1 MSNNPHVLIV
11 GAGFGGLGVA
21 EELAHVPVD
30 VTLIDRHN
38 YHTFQPLL
46 YQVATS
52 LLNAEDVGA
61 PVRSLFRHQDNVT
74 FRMATVTGV
83 DIPSHRIQLED
94 GNQIA
99 YDYLVL
105 AGGATVN
112 YFNTPGAAEHAFP
125 LYTLMNAVT
134 LRNKILERFEAADR
148 DSALIED
155 GVLNFV
161 IVGSGPTGV
170 EIAGALSDL
179 FYNLLPR
186 DYHQLATERPR
197 VIIVEKGKEVLA
209 PFKDNL
215 RKYAKEEL
223 EERRVE
229 VRLGE
234 TVAEVGPT
242 FVRLKSGEEIKTHTL
257 IWAAGVKANPLADNL
272 GLPQGPGAR
281 VRLTPDLSVPD
292 HPEIFVVGDMGEVA
306 SEGKLL
312 PQLGSVAMQSGEH
325 VGRQIARRIAGEETQ
340 AFKYWDK
347 GFMATIGRGSAVVEF
362 PNQRTLHGPL
372 AYFAWLGVHLALL
385 NGTRNRI
392 ETLWNWGWSALTHD
406 RAARIIIEREEET
419 QSVTQSGA
427 GGVTPVPRSGDLGA
441 SGCNGPLAELG

>member
-1 MSNNPHVLIV
+1 MSNTLHVVIV

-21 EELAHVPVD
+21 EQLAHVPVE
-30 VTLIDRHN
+30 VTLIDQHD

-61 PVRSLFRHQDNVT
+61 PIRGLFRHQDNVT
-74 FRMATVTGV
+74 FHMATVTQV
-83 DIPSHRIQLED
+83 DMPGHKIQLSD
-94 GNQIA
+94 GRHVS

-125 LYTLMNAVT
+125 LYTLRNAVK
-134 LRNKILERFEAADR
+134 LRSRILERFEAADR
-148 DSALIED
+148 DPTLIED
-155 GVLNFV
+155 GALNFV
-161 IVGSGPTGV
+161 IVGAGPTGV
-170 EIAGALSDL
+170 ETAGALSDL

-186 DYHQLATERPR
+186 DYHQLATEKAR
-197 VIIVEKGKEVLA
+197 VIIVERGKEVLA

-215 RKYAKEEL
+215 RSYAKEEL
-223 EERRVE
+223 ERRRVE

-234 TVAEVGPT
+234 AVAEVGPT
-242 FVRLKSGEEIKTHTL
+242 FVRLKSGEEIQAHTL
-257 IWAAGVKANPLADNL
+257 IWAAGVRANPLADLL
-272 GLPQGPGAR
+272 GLPQGRGGR
-281 VRLTPDLSVPD
+281 VKLNPDLSVPD

-306 SEGKLL
+306 SEGEVL

-325 VGRQIARRIAGEETQ
+325 VGRQIARRVTGELGQ
-340 AFKYWDK
+340 PFKYWDK
-347 GFMATIGRGSAVVEF
+347 SFMATIGRGAAVVEL
-362 PNQRTLHGPL
+362 PSKLTLHGPL

-385 NGTRNRI
+385 SGMRNRI

-406 RAARIIIEREEET
+406 RAARIIIE
-419 QSVTQSGA
+419 SK
-427 GGVTPVPRSGDLGA
+427 DD
-441 SGCNGPLAELG
+441 

>member
-1 MSNNPHVLIV
+1 MSNNPHVVIV

-21 EELAHVPVD
+21 EHLAHVPVH
-30 VTLIDRHN
+30 VTLIDQHN

-83 DIPSHRIQLED
+83 DMPGHIIQLKD
-94 GNQIA
+94 GTQIS

-105 AGGATVN
+105 AGGTKVN

-125 LYTLMNAVT
+125 LYTLMNAVK
-134 LRNKILERFEAADR
+134 LRNRILERFEATDR
-148 DSALIED
+148 DPALIDD
-155 GVLNFV
+155 GALNFV
-161 IVGSGPTGV
+161 IVGAGPTGV
-170 EIAGALSDL
+170 ETAGALSDL

-186 DYHQLATERPR
+186 DYHDLATEKAR
-197 VIIVEKGKEVLA
+197 VILVEMGKEVLA

-215 RKYAKEEL
+215 RTYAKQEL
-223 EERRVE
+223 EQRRVE
-229 VRLGE
+229 VRLE
-234 TVAEVGPT
+234 QAVAEVGGT
-242 FVRLKSGEEIKTHTL
+242 FVRLKSGEEIKAHTL
-257 IWAAGVKANPLADNL
+257 IWAAGVRANPLADML
-272 GLPQGPGAR
+272 KSPQGRGGR
-281 VRLTPDLSVPD
+281 IKLNPDLSVPD

-306 SEGKLL
+306 SDGKVL

-325 VGRQIARRIAGEETQ
+325 VGRQISRRVLGEQTQ
-340 AFKYWDK
+340 PFKYWDK

-362 PNQRTLHGPL
+362 PNKPTLQGPL

-385 NGTRNRI
+385 NGIRNRI
-392 ETLWNWGWSALTHD
+392 ETLWDWAWSGLTHE
-406 RAARIIIEREEET
+406 RAARIIIDAKDEEATTLAGPAAEP
-419 QSVTQSGA
+419 SVTLTKDIEIDKA
-427 GGVTPVPRSGDLGA
+427 G
-441 SGCNGPLAELG
+441 

>member
-1 MSNNPHVLIV
+1 MGNTPHVAIV

-21 EELAHVPVD
+21 EQLDHIPVE
-30 VTLIDRHN
+30 VTLIDQHN

-83 DIPSHRIQLED
+83 DMPGHKIQLKD
-94 GNQIA
+94 GTQIS

-105 AGGATVN
+105 AGGTTVN

-125 LYTLMNAVT
+125 LYTLMNAVK
-134 LRNKILERFEAADR
+134 LRNRILERFEATDR
-148 DSALIED
+148 APALIDD
-155 GVLNFV
+155 GALNFV
-161 IVGSGPTGV
+161 IVGAGPTGV
-170 EIAGALSDL
+170 ETAGALSDL

-186 DYHQLATERPR
+186 DYHQLATEKAR
-197 VIIVEKGKEVLA
+197 IIMVEMGKEVLA

-215 RKYAKEEL
+215 RAYAKEEL
-223 EERRVE
+223 ERRRVE

-234 TVAEVGPT
+234 AVAEVGST
-242 FVRLKSGEEIKTHTL
+242 FVRLKSGEEIKAHTL
-257 IWAAGVKANPLADNL
+257 IWAAGVRANPLADML
-272 GLPQGPGAR
+272 GLPQGRGGR
-281 VRLTPDLSVPD
+281 IKLNPDLSVPE
-292 HPEIFVVGDMGEVA
+292 HPEIFVVGDMGEVT
-306 SEGKLL
+306 SDGKVL

-325 VGRQIARRIAGEETQ
+325 VGRQIARRLHGEPGQ
-340 AFKYWDK
+340 PFRYWDK
-347 GFMATIGRGSAVVEF
+347 GFMATIGRGAAVVEL
-362 PNQRTLHGPL
+362 PNKLTLHGPL

-385 NGTRNRI
+385 SGMRNRI

-406 RAARIIIEREEET
+406 RAARIIIESKDDEVKDAT
-419 QSVTQSGA
+419 DPA
-427 GGVTPVPRSGDLGA
+427 H
-441 SGCNGPLAELG
+441 

>member
-1 MSNNPHVLIV
+1 MSNTLHVVIV

-21 EELAHVPVD
+21 EQLAHVPVE
-30 VTLIDRHN
+30 VTLIDQHD

-61 PVRSLFRHQDNVT
+61 PIRGLFRHQDNVT
-74 FRMATVTGV
+74 FHMATVTQV
-83 DIPSHRIQLED
+83 DMPGHKIQLSD
-94 GNQIA
+94 GKHVS

-125 LYTLMNAVT
+125 LYTLMNAVK
-134 LRNKILERFEAADR
+134 LRSRILERFEAADR
-148 DSALIED
+148 DPTLIEE
-155 GVLNFV
+155 GALNFV
-161 IVGSGPTGV
+161 IVGAGPTGV
-170 EIAGALSDL
+170 ETAGALSDL

-186 DYHQLATERPR
+186 DYHQLATEKAR
-197 VIIVEKGKEVLA
+197 VIIVEMGKEVLA

-215 RKYAKEEL
+215 RSYAKEEL
-223 EERRVE
+223 QRRRVE

-234 TVAEVGPT
+234 AVAEVGPT
-242 FVRLKSGEEIKTHTL
+242 FVRLKSGEEIQAHTL
-257 IWAAGVKANPLADNL
+257 IWAAGVRANPLADLL
-272 GLPQGPGAR
+272 GLPQGRGGR
-281 VRLTPDLSVPD
+281 VKLNPDLSVPD

-306 SEGKLL
+306 SDGEVL

-325 VGRQIARRIAGEETQ
+325 VGRQIARRLAGELGQ
-340 AFKYWDK
+340 PFKYWDK
-347 GFMATIGRGSAVVEF
+347 GFMATIGRGAAVVEL
-362 PNQRTLHGPL
+362 PNKLTLHGPL

-385 NGTRNRI
+385 SGMRNRI

-406 RAARIIIEREEET
+406 RAARIIIESKDDE
-419 QSVTQSGA
+419 VKNA
-427 GGVTPVPRSGDLGA
+427 
-441 SGCNGPLAELG
+441 

>member
-1 MSNNPHVLIV
+1 MGTTPHVAIV

-21 EELAHVPVD
+21 EQLDHVPVE
-30 VTLIDRHN
+30 VTLIDQHN

-83 DIPSHRIQLED
+83 DMPGHKIQLKD
-94 GNQIA
+94 GTQIS

-105 AGGATVN
+105 AGGTTVN

-125 LYTLMNAVT
+125 LYTLMNAVK
-134 LRNKILERFEAADR
+134 LRNRVLERFEATDR
-148 DSALIED
+148 DPALIDD
-155 GVLNFV
+155 GALNFV
-161 IVGSGPTGV
+161 IVGAGPTGV
-170 EIAGALSDL
+170 ETAGALSDL

-186 DYHQLATERPR
+186 DYHQLATEKAR
-197 VIIVEKGKEVLA
+197 IIMVEMGKEVLA

-215 RKYAKEEL
+215 RAYAKDEL
-223 EERRVE
+223 ERRRVE

-234 TVAEVGPT
+234 AVAEVGST
-242 FVRLKSGEEIKTHTL
+242 FVRLKSGEEIKAHTL
-257 IWAAGVKANPLADNL
+257 IWAAGVRANPLADML
-272 GLPQGPGAR
+272 GLPQGRGGR
-281 VRLTPDLSVPD
+281 MKLNPDLSVPD
-292 HPEIFVVGDMGEVA
+292 HPEIFVVGDLGEVT
-306 SEGKLL
+306 SDGKVL

-325 VGRQIARRIAGEETQ
+325 VGRQIARRLHGEPGQ
-340 AFKYWDK
+340 PFRYWDK
-347 GFMATIGRGSAVVEF
+347 GFMATIGRGAAVVEL
-362 PNQRTLHGPL
+362 PNKLTLHGPL

-385 NGTRNRI
+385 SGMRNRI

-406 RAARIIIEREEET
+406 RAARIIIESKDDEVKNAT
-419 QSVTQSGA
+419 DPA
-427 GGVTPVPRSGDLGA
+427 H
-441 SGCNGPLAELG
+441 

>member
-1 MSNNPHVLIV
+1 MSKRPHVVIV

-21 EELAHVPVD
+21 EQLAHVPVD

-61 PVRSLFRHQDNVT
+61 PVRSMFRHQENVT
-74 FRMATVTGV
+74 FRMATITGIDV
-83 DIPSHRIQLED
+83 PGRKIQLED
-94 GNQIA
+94 GGRIA

-112 YFNTPGAAEHAFP
+112 YFNTPGAAEHALP
-125 LYTLMNAVT
+125 LYTLMNAVR
-134 LRNKILERFEAADR
+134 LRNRILERFEAADR
-148 DSALIED
+148 DPNLIED
-155 GVLNFV
+155 GALNFV
-161 IVGSGPTGV
+161 IVGAGPTGV
-170 EIAGALSDL
+170 ETAGALSDL

-186 DYHQLATERPR
+186 DYHQLATEKAR
-197 VIIVEKGKEVLA
+197 VIIVDMGKEVLTQ
-209 PFKDNL
+209 FKENL
-215 RKYAKEEL
+215 RAYAKEKL

-229 VRLGE
+229 MRLGE
-234 TVAEVGPT
+234 AVAEVGPT

-257 IWAAGVKANPLADNL
+257 VWAGGVRANPLADLL
-272 GLPQGPGAR
+272 GLPQGRGGR
-281 VRLTPDLSVPD
+281 VKLNPDLSTPE

-306 SEGKLL
+306 SDGEVL

-325 VGRQIARRIAGEETQ
+325 VGRQIARRLLDEPGQ
-340 AFKYWDK
+340 PFKYWDK
-347 GFMATIGRGSAVVEF
+347 GFMATIGRGAAVVEF
-362 PNQRTLHGPL
+362 PNKRTLHGPL

-385 NGTRNRI
+385 SGVRNRI

-406 RAARIIIEREEET
+406 RAARIIIDPKDDEVKQVNPHHE
-419 QSVTQSGA
+419 A
-427 GGVTPVPRSGDLGA
+427 
-441 SGCNGPLAELG
+441 

>member
-1 MSNNPHVLIV
+1 MKVMSNNPHVVIV

-21 EELAHVPVD
+21 EELAHVPVA

-61 PVRSLFRHQDNVT
+61 PVRSMFRRQENVT

-83 DIPSHRIQLED
+83 DVPSHTIQLDD
-94 GNQIA
+94 GSQIA

-112 YFNTPGAAEHAFP
+112 YFGTPGAAEYAFP

-134 LRNKILERFEAADR
+134 LRNRILEQFEAADR
-148 DSALIED
+148 DSTLIED
-155 GVLNFV
+155 GALNFV
-161 IVGSGPTGV
+161 IVGAGPTGV

-186 DYHQLATERPR
+186 DYHQLATEKAR
-197 VIIVEKGKEVLA
+197 VIILEMGKEVLA
-209 PFKDNL
+209 PFTESL
-215 RKYAKEEL
+215 RAYAKEEL
-223 EERRVE
+223 KERRVE

-234 TVAEVGPT
+234 AVTEVGPT
-242 FVRLKSGEEIKTHTL
+242 FVRLKSGEEIKARTL
-257 IWAAGVKANPLADNL
+257 IWAAGVRANPLAETL
-272 GLPQGPGAR
+272 GLPQGHGGR
-281 VRLTPDLSVPD
+281 IKLNPDLSIPD
-292 HPEIFVVGDMGEVA
+292 HPEIFAVGDMGEVA
-306 SEGKLL
+306 SDGKVL

-325 VGRQIARRIAGEETQ
+325 VAQQISRRLAGEPAQ
-340 AFKYWDK
+340 PFKYWDK
-347 GFMATIGRGSAVVEF
+347 GFMATIGRGAAVVEF
-362 PNQRTLHGPL
+362 PNKRTLHGQF
-372 AYFAWLGVHLALL
+372 AYFAWLGVHLTLL
-385 NGTRNRI
+385 NGMRNRI

-406 RAARIIIEREEET
+406 RAARIIIK
-419 QSVTQSGA
+419 
-427 GGVTPVPRSGDLGA
+427 
-441 SGCNGPLAELG
+441 AEDHEVKSST

>member
-1 MSNNPHVLIV
+1 MSEYPHVVIV
-11 GAGFGGLGVA
+11 GAGFGGLGAA
-21 EELAHVPVD
+21 EHLSHVPVH

-61 PVRSLFRHQDNVT
+61 PVRGIFRHQENVS
-74 FRMATVTGV
+74 FRLGTVTGIDV
-83 DIPSHRIQLED
+83 PGRKIRIDD
-94 GNQIA
+94 GAEMN

-112 YFNTPGAAEHAFP
+112 YFGTPGAAEHAFP
-125 LYTLMNAVT
+125 LYTMMNAVK
-134 LRNKILERFEAADR
+134 LRNQVMQRFEAADR
-148 DSALIED
+148 DPTIIDDGALS
-155 GVLNFV
+155 FV
-161 IVGSGPTGV
+161 VVGAGPTGV
-170 EIAGALSDL
+170 ETAGALSDL

-186 DYHQLATERPR
+186 DYHQLATEKAR
-197 VIIVEKGKEVLA
+197 IIIIEMGQKVLPAFKE
-209 PFKDNL
+209 NL
-215 RKYAKEEL
+215 GTYAKKEL
-223 EERRVE
+223 EDRGVE
-229 VRLGE
+229 LRLGE
-234 TVAEVGPT
+234 SVAEVGPT
-242 FVRLKSGEEIKTHTL
+242 SVKLKSGEEIKAHTL
-257 IWAAGVKANPLADNL
+257 VWAAGVQANPLARML
-272 GLPQGPGAR
+272 GMPQGRGGR
-281 VRLTPDLSVPD
+281 VKLNPDLSVPE

-306 SEGKLL
+306 SEGQVL

-385 NGTRNRI
+385 SGMRNRI

-406 RAARIIIEREEET
+406 RAARIIIEGEEET
-419 QSVTQSGA
+419 IS
-427 GGVTPVPRSGDLGA
+427 LGK
-441 SGCNGPLAELG
+441 SS

>member
-1 MSNNPHVLIV
+1 MSYPHVVIV

-21 EELAHVPVD
+21 EQLAHVPVV

-61 PVRSLFRHQDNVT
+61 PVRSLFRHQENVN
-74 FRMATVTGV
+74 FHLATVTGIDV
-83 DIPSHRIQLED
+83 QARTIQIDD
-94 GNQIA
+94 GEKIG

-112 YFNTPGAAEHAFP
+112 YFGTPGAAEHAFP
-125 LYTLMNAVT
+125 LYTLMNAVK
-134 LRNKILERFEAADR
+134 LRNQVMQQFEMADR
-148 DSALIED
+148 DPSIIDD
-155 GVLNFV
+155 GALNFV
-161 IVGSGPTGV
+161 VVGGGPTGV
-170 EIAGALSDL
+170 ETAGALSDL

-186 DYHQLATERPR
+186 DYHQLATEDAR
-197 VIIVEKGKEVLA
+197 IILVEMGPEVLP
-209 PFKDNL
+209 PFKENL
-215 RKYAKEEL
+215 RAYARKEL

-234 TVAEVGPT
+234 AVAEVGPKS
-242 FVRLKSGEEIKTHTL
+242 VKLKSGEEIKAHTL
-257 IWAAGVKANPLADNL
+257 VWAAGVQPSPLARVL
-272 GLPQGPGAR
+272 GMPLGRGGR
-281 VRLTPDLSVPD
+281 VKLNPDLSVPD
-292 HPEIFVVGDMGEVA
+292 HPDIFVVGDMGEVA
-306 SEGKLL
+306 SEGKVL

-325 VGRQIARRIAGEETQ
+325 VGKQIARRIQGEETQ
-340 AFKYWDK
+340 PFKYWDK

-385 NGTRNRI
+385 NGMRNRI

-406 RAARIIIEREEET
+406 RAARIIINNEDDQVRTER
-419 QSVTQSGA
+419 SLPG
-427 GGVTPVPRSGDLGA
+427 
-441 SGCNGPLAELG
+441 

>member
-1 MSNNPHVLIV
+1 MSNNPHVVIV

-61 PVRSLFRHQDNVT
+61 PVRSIFQHQDNVT

-83 DIPSHRIQLED
+83 DVPSHKIQLDD
-94 GNQIA
+94 GNEIA

-112 YFNTPGAAEHAFP
+112 YFSTPGAAEHAFP
-125 LYTLMNAVT
+125 LYTLMDAVT
-134 LRNKILERFEAADR
+134 LRNRILERFEGADR
-148 DSALIED
+148 DPTSIED

-161 IVGSGPTGV
+161 IVGAGPTGV

-186 DYHQLATERPR
+186 DYHQLATEKAR
-197 VIIVEKGKEVLA
+197 VIIVEMGKQVLA

-215 RKYAKEEL
+215 RAYAKEEL

-234 TVAEVGPT
+234 AVTEVGPT
-242 FVRLKSGEEIKTHTL
+242 FMRLKSGEELKTHTL
-257 IWAAGVKANPLADNL
+257 IWAAGVRANPLADIL
-272 GLPQGPGAR
+272 GLPQGHGGSIK
-281 VRLTPDLSVPD
+281 LNPDLSVPE
-292 HPEIFVVGDMGEVA
+292 HPEIFVVGDMGEVV
-306 SEGKLL
+306 SEGRLL

-325 VGRQIARRIAGEETQ
+325 VARQISRRLVGEPGQ
-340 AFKYWDK
+340 PFKYWDK
-347 GFMATIGRGSAVVEF
+347 GFMATIGRGAAVVEF
-362 PNQRTLHGPL
+362 PNQRTLHGQL
-372 AYFAWLGVHLALL
+372 AYFAWLGVHLTLL
-385 NGTRNRI
+385 SGMRNRI

-406 RAARIIIEREEET
+406 RAARIIIDAKDDQAKTR
-419 QSVTQSGA
+419 A
-427 GGVTPVPRSGDLGA
+427 PD
-441 SGCNGPLAELG
+441 

>member
-1 MSNNPHVLIV
+1 MFMGNTPHVAIV

-21 EELAHVPVD
+21 EQLDHIPVD

-52 LLNAEDVGA
+52 LLNAEDIGA
-61 PVRSLFRHQDNVT
+61 PVRSIFRHQDNVM

-83 DIPSHRIQLED
+83 DVPSQKIQLD
-94 GNQIA
+94 DASLIA

-257 IWAAGVKANPLADNL
+257 IWAAGVRANPLADIL
-272 GLPQGPGAR
+272 GLPQAR
-281 VRLTPDLSVPD
+281 GGRIKLNSDLSVPE
-292 HPEIFVVGDMGEVA
+292 HPEIFVVGDMGEVV
-306 SEGKLL
+306 SDGKIL
-312 PQLGSVAMQSGEH
+312 PQLGSVAMQSGAH
-325 VGRQIARRIAGEETQ
+325 VAQQISRRLAGQ
-340 AFKYWDK
+340 PAQPFKYWDK
-347 GFMATIGRGSAVVEF
+347 GFMATIGRGAAVVEF
-362 PNQRTLHGPL
+362 PNQRTLQGQL
-372 AYFAWLGVHLALL
+372 AYFAWLGVHLTLL
-385 NGTRNRI
+385 SGMRNRI
-392 ETLWNWGWSALTHD
+392 E
-406 RAARIIIEREEET
+406 
-419 QSVTQSGA
+419 
-427 GGVTPVPRSGDLGA
+427 
-441 SGCNGPLAELG
+441 

>member
-1 MSNNPHVLIV
+1 MGNTPHVAIV

-21 EELAHVPVD
+21 EQLDHVPVE
-30 VTLIDRHN
+30 VTLIDQHN

-83 DIPSHRIQLED
+83 DMPGHKIQLKD
-94 GNQIA
+94 GTQIS

-105 AGGATVN
+105 AGGTTVN

-125 LYTLMNAVT
+125 LYTLMNAVK
-134 LRNKILERFEAADR
+134 LRNRILERFEATDR
-148 DSALIED
+148 DPALIDD
-155 GVLNFV
+155 GALNFV
-161 IVGSGPTGV
+161 IVGAGPTGV
-170 EIAGALSDL
+170 ETAGALSDL

-186 DYHQLATERPR
+186 DYHQLATEKAR
-197 VIIVEKGKEVLA
+197 IIMVEMGKEVLA

-215 RKYAKEEL
+215 RAYAKEEL
-223 EERRVE
+223 ERRRVE

-234 TVAEVGPT
+234 AVAEVGST
-242 FVRLKSGEEIKTHTL
+242 FVRLKSGEEIKAHTL
-257 IWAAGVKANPLADNL
+257 IWAAGVRANPLADML
-272 GLPQGPGAR
+272 GLPQGRGGR
-281 VRLTPDLSVPD
+281 IKLNPDLSVPD
-292 HPEIFVVGDMGEVA
+292 HPEIFVVGDMGEVT
-306 SEGKLL
+306 SDGKVL

-325 VGRQIARRIAGEETQ
+325 VGRQIARSLHGEPGQ
-340 AFKYWDK
+340 PFRYWDK
-347 GFMATIGRGSAVVEF
+347 GFMATIGRGAAVVEL
-362 PNQRTLHGPL
+362 PNKMTLHGPL

-385 NGTRNRI
+385 SGMRNRI

-406 RAARIIIEREEET
+406 RAARIIIESKDDE
-419 QSVTQSGA
+419 VK
-427 GGVTPVPRSGDLGA
+427 DA
-441 SGCNGPLAELG
+441 SDPAH

>member
-1 MSNNPHVLIV
+1 MSSTRHVAIV

-21 EELAHVPVD
+21 EQLGHVPVE

-61 PVRSLFRHQDNVT
+61 PVRGMFRHQDNVT

-83 DIPSHRIQLED
+83 DAAGQKIQLED
-94 GNQIA
+94 GKQIP

-125 LYTLMNAVT
+125 LYTLANAVK
-134 LRNKILERFEAADR
+134 LRNRILERFEAADR
-148 DSALIED
+148 NPALIED
-155 GVLNFV
+155 GALNFV
-161 IVGSGPTGV
+161 IVGAGPTGV
-170 EIAGALSDL
+170 ETAGALSDL

-186 DYHQLATERPR
+186 DYHDLATEKAR
-197 VIIVEKGKEVLA
+197 VILVEMGKEVLA

-215 RKYAKEEL
+215 RTYAKQEL
-223 EERRVE
+223 EQRRVE
-229 VRLGE
+229 VRLE
-234 TVAEVGPT
+234 QAVAEVGGT
-242 FVRLKSGEEIKTHTL
+242 FVRLKSGEEIKAHTL
-257 IWAAGVKANPLADNL
+257 IWAAGVRANPLADML
-272 GLPQGPGAR
+272 GSPQGRGGR
-281 VRLTPDLSVPD
+281 IKLNPDLSVPD

-306 SEGKLL
+306 SDGNVL

-325 VGRQIARRIAGEETQ
+325 VGRQIARRLHGDPGQ
-340 AFKYWDK
+340 PFKYWDK
-347 GFMATIGRGSAVVEF
+347 GFMATIGRGAAVVEF
-362 PNQRTLHGPL
+362 PNKRTLDGPL

-385 NGTRNRI
+385 SGIRNRI

-406 RAARIIIEREEET
+406 RAARIIIE
-419 QSVTQSGA
+419 SK
-427 GGVTPVPRSGDLGA
+427 DD
-441 SGCNGPLAELG
+441 ELKT

>member
-1 MSNNPHVLIV
+1 MSNTRHIAIV

-21 EELAHVPVD
+21 EQLGHVPVE

-61 PVRSLFRHQDNVT
+61 PVRSMFRHQDNVT

-83 DIPSHRIQLED
+83 DVPGQKIQLED
-94 GNQIA
+94 GKQIS

-125 LYTLMNAVT
+125 LYTLTNAVE
-134 LRNKILERFEAADR
+134 LRNRILERFEAADR
-148 DSALIED
+148 DPALIED
-155 GVLNFV
+155 GALNFV
-161 IVGSGPTGV
+161 IVGAGPTGV
-170 EIAGALSDL
+170 ETAGALSDL

-186 DYHQLATERPR
+186 DYHQLATEKAR
-197 VIIVEKGKEVLA
+197 VIIVEMGKEVLA

-215 RKYAKEEL
+215 RAYAKQEL
-223 EERRVE
+223 EQRRVE

-234 TVAEVGPT
+234 AVAEVGPT
-242 FVRLKSGEEIKTHTL
+242 FVRLKSGEEIKAHTL
-257 IWAAGVKANPLADNL
+257 IWAAGVRANPLADML
-272 GLPQGPGAR
+272 GSPQGHGGR
-281 VRLTPDLSVPD
+281 IKLNPDLSVPD

-306 SEGKLL
+306 SDGNVL

-325 VGRQIARRIAGEETQ
+325 VGRQIARRLLGDPGQ
-340 AFKYWDK
+340 PFKYWDK
-347 GFMATIGRGSAVVEF
+347 GFMATIGRGAAVVEL
-362 PNQRTLHGPL
+362 PNKRTLHGPL

-385 NGTRNRI
+385 SGMRNRI

-406 RAARIIIEREEET
+406 RAARIIIE
-419 QSVTQSGA
+419 SK
-427 GGVTPVPRSGDLGA
+427 DD
-441 SGCNGPLAELG
+441 ELKIT